1 MIILEQFKVP
11 VNSKDKDIKVLLAH
25 KLKLDN
31 DKIKDFCIRRRSID
45 ARYKPDIYYVYSISF
60 SYPDEEKLLKNK
72 KIKNLKP
79 FEAPKIYKPENFKSD
94 NIDKK
99 TAVVGMGPAGL
110 FCALCLA
117 KAGFKP
123 VVFERGKSVSERQAD
138 IEEFWQNGKLLLNS
152 NVQFGEGGAGTFS
165 DGKLNTLI
173 KDKDGRIAY
182 VLKTFVEFGAK
193 EEIIY
198 DAKPHI
204 GTDVLINVVRNIR
217 EEIIRLGGTVRFES
231 QVTDVCI
238 EDGQLKALYINDS
251 ERFDVDNAVFC
262 IGHSARDTFKMLHEK
277 DVFMEPKAFAVG
289 FRVQHPQSLIDKAMY
304 GATKDEL
311 PFYPG
316 ASPYKL
322 AAKSENGRNVY
333 SFCMCPGGYVVNAS
347 SEFNHLAI
355 NGMSYSGRN
364 GNNANSAIL
373 INVDKDDFPSDDVLS
388 GIDFQRCLENKA
400 YELGKGKI
408 PYCYFKDFTS
418 DISELTFDISP
429 EFKGECTY
437 ADLKELLPGELTE
450 AFVDGMHEFG
460 RKIKGFNSGD
470 CIVAGVES
478 RSSSPVRITRG
489 EDFQSLNIKGLY
501 PCGEGA
507 GYAGGIVSAAV
518 DGIKAF
524 EALL

>member
-1 MIILEQFKVP
+1 
-11 VNSKDKDIKVLLAH
+11 
-25 KLKLDN
+25 
-31 DKIKDFCIRRRSID
+31 
-45 ARYKPDIYYVYSISF
+45 
-60 SYPDEEKLLKNK
+60 
-72 KIKNLKP
+72 
-79 FEAPKIYKPENFKSD
+79 
-94 NIDKK
+94 
-99 TAVVGMGPAGL
+99 
-110 FCALCLA
+110 
-117 KAGFKP
+117 
-123 VVFERGKSVSERQAD
+123 
-138 IEEFWQNGKLLLNS
+138 
-152 NVQFGEGGAGTFS
+152 
-165 DGKLNTLI
+165 
-173 KDKDGRIAY
+173 
-182 VLKTFVEFGAK
+182 
-193 EEIIY
+193 
-198 DAKPHI
+198 
-204 GTDVLINVVRNIR
+204 
-217 EEIIRLGGTVRFES
+217 
-231 QVTDVCI
+231 
-238 EDGQLKALYINDS
+238 
-251 ERFDVDNAVFC
+251 
-262 IGHSARDTFKMLHEK
+262 MLHEK